1 MRGLVDALIESAQEQ
16 LETAIYNL
24 KGERYPAAAVWA
36 YQACFTACTALL
48 ASKGVYKGGKTPS
61 HGGTIQLVGKWIA
74 RENGARLNELLRLRA
89 QGLYPGH
96 PVITAEEAK
105 EAVDFAKEFLE
116 KIFKFME

>member
-1 MRGLVDALIESAQEQ
+1 LRELVDALIESAREQ
-16 LETAIYNL
+16 LDTAVYDL
-24 KGERYPAAAVWA
+24 EGERYPAAAVWA

-89 QGLYPGH
+89 QGMYPGH
-96 PVITAEEAK
+96 PAITAEEARG
-105 EAVDFAKEFLE
+105 AVDFAREFLG
-116 KIFKFME
+116 KISKLI